1 MWVVIGGDGIRSS
14 VGVAVAVEDKFAADV
29 WFRAAA
35 VMIASRLTFAYM
47 TGKKRFT
54 TICAERRW
62 YAE

>member
-1 MWVVIGGDGIRSS
+1 M
-14 VGVAVAVEDKFAADV
+14 GVAVAVEDKFAADV

-35 VMIASRLTFAYM
+35 VMIASRLTFAHM